1 MSSALFQQFR
11 KNISV
16 GNASDISTSYQSITT
31 RLNKDFYESDSNK
44 RDSLKTRYPSTEI
57 KGDGQVVVVQFQ
69 KFKVEVLPAFYRKDT
84 NDYLHPDTNNGGSWK
99 VTYPQ
104 QEMDAMREMNE
115 RTNRNFRHACK
126 MLRSWKNEHGAPM
139 SGILID
145 TLCYRFFEGCKDFN
159 EKSYGAYPELVAALF
174 TYLEGLEQKDYWRAP
189 GSQAHIASK
198 GNFHRKAKKAAQT
211 CIQARDEKDAR
222 KRAKLWREVFGRD
235 FPLEVQVVKTAAT
248 ESLSFTRDYGDAAEE
263 FIEDKY
269 PVDIRRKL
277 EIDCAYAGTTNSGRL
292 RALAEVFPWLKHGMS
307 LRFHIAECD
316 VQEPYEVM
324 WKVRNVGDEAVRR
337 NQIRGQIVRD
347 EGRRERK
354 ETANFHGPHFVECF
368 VIKNGVC
375 VARDR
380 IDVPI
385 E

>member
-1 MSSALFQQFR
+1 M
-11 KNISV
+11 
-16 GNASDISTSYQSITT
+16 
-31 RLNKDFYESDSNK
+31 
-44 RDSLKTRYPSTEI
+44 
-57 KGDGQVVVVQFQ
+57 
-69 KFKVEVLPAFYRKDT
+69 
-84 NDYLHPDTNNGGSWK
+84 
-99 VTYPQ
+99 
-104 QEMDAMREMNE
+104 
-115 RTNRNFRHACK
+115 
-126 MLRSWKNEHGAPM
+126 
-139 SGILID
+139 
-145 TLCYRFFEGCKDFN
+145 
-159 EKSYGAYPELVAALF
+159 
-174 TYLEGLEQKDYWRAP
+174 
-189 GSQAHIASK
+189 
-198 GNFHRKAKKAAQT
+198 
-211 CIQARDEKDAR
+211 
-222 KRAKLWREVFGRD
+222 FGRD

-324 WKVRNVGDEAVRR
+324 WKVRNVGDEALRR

-347 EGRRERK
+347 EGRRGRK
-354 ETANFHGPHFVECF
+354 ETSSFHGHHFVECF